1 MQVSRQFP
9 QDSLMNS
16 LQKAAEAQAQSSA
29 GSIMT
34 VIEFWDIK
42 PETLKLLRQDKIDT
56 VEKQRSR
63 KQPFLT
69 EDRLRRFLVEPTGH
83 MYHVLKEEEAQLR
96 KGHHGKGHKRG
107 RTE

>member
-1 MQVSRQFP
+1 
-9 QDSLMNS
+9 MNS
-16 LQKAAEAQAQSSA
+16 LQKVTEAQAQSIA
-29 GSIMT
+29 GSILV

-42 PETLKLLRQDKIDT
+42 PEMLKLLRQDKIDI

-69 EDRLRRFLVEPTGH
+69 GDRLRRFLLEPTGH
-83 MYHVLKEEEAQLR
+83 LYHVLKEEEAQSR